1 MITCDSGTP
10 PSMAE
15 ARLKCSL
22 KLTFQKLE
30 NYYLIEATIENLTS
44 ESAAGVKIGVRRSA
58 LLLRLMRRAIAE

>member
-1 MITCDSGTP
+1 
-10 PSMAE
+10 MAE

-58 LLLRLMRRAIAE
+58 LLCAR